1 MKSDK
6 PNIINSINKVKSYFT
21 RLAFPE
27 YTLFSFY
34 AILIGIA
41 AGLSSV
47 IFHLSIVFLNEILF
61 GRTTQG
67 LYFLG
72 AAAVIIIPAI
82 GMLIQ
87 SVMITSAP
95 EISKKRGV
103 LEVIKAVAL
112 RGGLIPL
119 RTTIFHFFA
128 PVICIGSGGTV
139 GPEGPAAQIG
149 GGVASK
155 IATLLKLSDHR
166 KRTFTAAGAGAAIA
180 AIFNTP
186 LGGVFFALEIVLLND
201 LQTTTFSALIL
212 ASVTSSATSRIF
224 LGNESVFSFSVPHIG
239 DYQYFYLFILF
250 GIVCGIISISFL
262 KYDQFTSQLFKKKI
276 LKSVPRW
283 VIMILVGF
291 VVGISGYFYKDI
303 FGIGYNGINDVLMNS
318 FTWQVV
324 LVLFILKFLLV
335 PLVLNSGGFGGTFA
349 PSLFMGA
356 MAGYLFSFGVSI
368 LTGIPTDPTTYILVG
383 MGATLGG
390 INSIPITAILM
401 IFEMTREYSLM
412 LPLML
417 SVIVSSTIVQIINK
431 GSYHLK
437 LLERQGF
444 RISEGRETSILKS
457 ILVETVMR
465 NDPIILNLNT
475 PLNKIVPRL
484 IDSPHR
490 ILYTVDAN
498 GKLVGAITDSQVRPL
513 ITEYESVKKSVIAHD
528 IADTG
533 LIRVKSFYDLDF
545 VLKLLTKA
553 DVEEL
558 PVVSDE
564 DESKI
569 IGVIRRQ
576 DVLDTYHRESIKH
589 DLADGLSKEI
599 QTLNKLNISRIADGY
614 AIVERKPD
622 TEFVGKTLAELK
634 LRNKYD
640 LEVLMIKKSKELFDE
655 ADIKTKIIMPRY
667 DYRLEKD
674 DILVLFGTEEK
685 ILKSA
690 DW

>member
-1 MKSDK
+1 LKSK
-6 PNIINSINKVKSYFT
+6 KNIINSVSKLRSYLT

-34 AILIGIA
+34 AILIGVA

-47 IFHLSIVFLNEILF
+47 IFHLSIVFFNDFFF

-67 LYFLG
+67 LFFLG
-72 AAAVIIIPAI
+72 AAAVILIPAI
-82 GMLIQ
+82 GMFIQ
-87 SVMITSAP
+87 SIMITSAP

-112 RGGLIPL
+112 RGGRIPL
-119 RTTIFHFFA
+119 RTTIFHFIA

-155 IATLLKLSDHR
+155 IATLLKLSDQR

-201 LQTTTFSALIL
+201 FQTTTFSALIL
-212 ASVTSSATSRIF
+212 ASVTASAISRIF
-224 LGNESVFSFSVPHIG
+224 LGNESVFSFSIPHIG
-239 DYQYFYLFILF
+239 DYQYFYLFLLF
-250 GIVCGIISISFL
+250 GILCGVISVTFL
-262 KYDQFTSQLFKKKI
+262 KYDEFTSNLFKKKI
-276 LKSVPRW
+276 LKLVPRW
-283 VIMILVGF
+283 IVMIFVGL

-303 FGIGYNGINDVLMNS
+303 FGIGYNGINDVLRNS

-324 LVLFILKFLLV
+324 LVLLVLKFLLV
-335 PLVLNSGGFGGTFA
+335 PLILNSGGFGGTFA

-356 MAGYLFSFGVSI
+356 MVGYLFSFGI
-368 LTGIPTDPTTYILVG
+368 NELTGIPVDPTTFILVG

-457 ILVETVMR
+457 ILVENVMR
-465 NDPIILNLNT
+465 DDPILINLNT
-475 PLNKIVPRL
+475 PLNKIVPIL

-490 ILYTVDAN
+490 VLYTIDGN
-498 GKLVGAITDSQVRPL
+498 RELVGAITESQIRPL
-513 ITEYESVKKSVIAHD
+513 ITEYESVKKSIIAHD

-533 LIRVKSFYDLDF
+533 LIRVKSTYDLDI

-564 DESKI
+564 DENKI

-576 DVLDTYHRESIKH
+576 DVLDIYHRESIKH
-589 DLADGLSKEI
+589 DLADGLTKEI
-599 QTLNKLNISRIADGY
+599 QTLNKMNISKIADGY
-614 AIVERKPD
+614 AIVERKPNS
-622 TEFVGKTLAELK
+622 EFVGRTLSELK
-634 LRNKYD
+634 LRNKYG
-640 LEVLMIKKSKELFDE
+640 LEVLMIKKSRELFDE
-655 ADIKTKIIMPRY
+655 TDVKTKIIMPSF
-667 DYRLEKD
+667 DYKLEKD
-674 DILVLFGTEEK
+674 DILVLFGTEDK
-685 ILKSA
+685 IQKTA

>member
-1 MKSDK
+1 LKSK
-6 PNIINSINKVKSYFT
+6 KNIINSVSKLRSYLT

-34 AILIGIA
+34 AILIGVA
-41 AGLSSV
+41 AGSSSV
-47 IFHLSIVFLNEILF
+47 IFHLSIVFFNDFFF

-67 LYFLG
+67 LFFLG
-72 AAAVIIIPAI
+72 AAAVILIPAI
-82 GMLIQ
+82 GMFIQ
-87 SVMITSAP
+87 SIMITSAP

-112 RGGLIPL
+112 RGGRIPL
-119 RTTIFHFFA
+119 RTTIFHFIA

-155 IATLLKLSDHR
+155 IATLLKLSDQR

-201 LQTTTFSALIL
+201 FQTTTFSALIL
-212 ASVTSSATSRIF
+212 ASVTASAISRIF
-224 LGNESVFSFSVPHIG
+224 LGNESVFSFSIPHIG
-239 DYQYFYLFILF
+239 DYQYFYLFLLF
-250 GIVCGIISISFL
+250 GILCGVISVTFL
-262 KYDQFTSQLFKKKI
+262 KYDEFTSNLFKKKI
-276 LKSVPRW
+276 LKLVPRW
-283 VIMILVGF
+283 IVMIFVGL

-303 FGIGYNGINDVLMNS
+303 FGIGYNGINDVLRNS

-324 LVLFILKFLLV
+324 LVLLVLKFLLV
-335 PLVLNSGGFGGTFA
+335 PLILNSGGFGGTFA

-356 MAGYLFSFGVSI
+356 MVGYLFSFGI
-368 LTGIPTDPTTYILVG
+368 NELTGIPVDPTTFILVG

-457 ILVETVMR
+457 ILVENVMR
-465 NDPIILNLNT
+465 DDPILINLNT
-475 PLNKIVPRL
+475 PLNKIVPIL

-490 ILYTVDAN
+490 VLYTIDGN
-498 GKLVGAITDSQVRPL
+498 RELVGAITESQIRPL
-513 ITEYESVKKSVIAHD
+513 ITEYESVKKSIIAHD

-533 LIRVKSFYDLDF
+533 LIRVKSTYDLDI

-564 DESKI
+564 DENKI

-576 DVLDTYHRESIKH
+576 DVLDIYHRESIKH
-589 DLADGLSKEI
+589 DLADGLTKEI
-599 QTLNKLNISRIADGY
+599 QTLNKMNISKIADGY
-614 AIVERKPD
+614 AIVERKPNS
-622 TEFVGKTLAELK
+622 EFVGRTLSELK
-634 LRNKYD
+634 LRNKYG
-640 LEVLMIKKSKELFDE
+640 LEVLMIKKSRELFDE
-655 ADIKTKIIMPRY
+655 TDVKTKIIMPSF
-667 DYRLEKD
+667 DYKLEKD
-674 DILVLFGTEEK
+674 DILVLFGTEDK
-685 ILKSA
+685 IQKTA

>member
-1 MKSDK
+1 MKSK
-6 PNIINSINKVKSYFT
+6 KNIINSVSKLRSYLT

-34 AILIGIA
+34 AILIGVA

-47 IFHLSIVFLNEILF
+47 IFHLSIVFFNDFFF

-67 LYFLG
+67 LFFLG
-72 AAAVIIIPAI
+72 AAAVILIPAI
-82 GMLIQ
+82 GMFIQ
-87 SVMITSAP
+87 SIMITSAP

-112 RGGLIPL
+112 RGGRIPL
-119 RTTIFHFFA
+119 RTTIFHFIA

-155 IATLLKLSDHR
+155 IATLLKLSDQR

-201 LQTTTFSALIL
+201 FQTTTFSALIL
-212 ASVTSSATSRIF
+212 ASVTASAISRIF
-224 LGNESVFSFSVPHIG
+224 LGNESVFSFSIPHIG
-239 DYQYFYLFILF
+239 DYQYFYLFLLF
-250 GIVCGIISISFL
+250 GILCGVISVTFL
-262 KYDQFTSQLFKKKI
+262 KYDEFTSNLFKKKI
-276 LKSVPRW
+276 LKLVPRW
-283 VIMILVGF
+283 IVMIFVGL

-303 FGIGYNGINDVLMNS
+303 FGIGYNGINDVLRNS

-324 LVLFILKFLLV
+324 LVLLVLKFLLV
-335 PLVLNSGGFGGTFA
+335 PLILNSGGFGGTFA

-356 MAGYLFSFGVSI
+356 MVGYLFSFGI
-368 LTGIPTDPTTYILVG
+368 NELTGIPVDPTTFILVG

-457 ILVETVMR
+457 ILVENVMR
-465 NDPIILNLNT
+465 DDPILINLNT
-475 PLNKIVPRL
+475 PLNKIVPIL

-490 ILYTVDAN
+490 VLYTIDGN
-498 GKLVGAITDSQVRPL
+498 RELVGAITESQIRPL
-513 ITEYESVKKSVIAHD
+513 ITEYESVKKSIIAHD

-533 LIRVKSFYDLDF
+533 LIRVKSTYDLDI

-564 DESKI
+564 DENKI

-576 DVLDTYHRESIKH
+576 DVLDIYHRESIKH
-589 DLADGLSKEI
+589 DLADGLTKEI
-599 QTLNKLNISRIADGY
+599 QTLNKMNISKIADGY
-614 AIVERKPD
+614 AIVERKPNS
-622 TEFVGKTLAELK
+622 EFVGRTLSELK
-634 LRNKYD
+634 LRNKYG
-640 LEVLMIKKSKELFDE
+640 LEVLMIKKSRELFDE
-655 ADIKTKIIMPRY
+655 TDVKTKIIMPSF
-667 DYRLEKD
+667 DYKLEKD
-674 DILVLFGTEEK
+674 DILVLFGTEDK
-685 ILKSA
+685 IQKTA